1 MKNLA
6 RISCI
11 LLIVTFLASCTQR
24 RYSNLTVFKW
34 HPGANKVKE
43 KAKEKTFVD
52 YQVEELRVKSR
63 TESIEAPI
71 ELNQTVVE
79 MEQVP
84 QRVFTPLAIEGSK
97 SKLKDAREVLPV
109 MRNLKT
115 AKKMVEKVKRLK
127 SDNINSPNEKDD
139 EIAGLIYWILVVILI
154 LLVLTLLRHLLGPL
168 YGVFILIVLI
178 ALLGHIL
185 GIW

>member
-1 MKNLA
+1 MKNIA

-34 HPGANKVKE
+34 HPGADKVKE
-43 KAKEKTFVD
+43 QTKEKSFVD
-52 YQVEELRVKSR
+52 YQVEELRLKSR
-63 TESIEAPI
+63 TESMEAPA
-71 ELNQTVVE
+71 ELKSTVVE

-84 QRVFTPLAIEGSK
+84 HRVFTPLKENRDK
-97 SKLKDAREVLPV
+97 SRLKEAREVLP
-109 MRNLKT
+109 MKRNLQT
-115 AKKMVEKVKRLK
+115 AKKMVEEVKRLK
-127 SDNINSPNEKDD
+127 GDNIDRVNEKDD
-139 EIAGLIYWILVVILI
+139 EIAGLIYWILVVLLI

-168 YGVFILIVLI
+168 YGLFILIVLI